1 MLFIDDFEKVENA
14 KPPNRCVFDAFALFP
29 YPHVN
34 FSKNSQNSL
43 ILRIFGFA
51 HMFAHVNE
59 TSEAVRIPNPKG
71 FPSGTST
78 EGAIKKIFFG
88 SEADPPKVVG
98 AHRRCVDVHP

>member
-1 MLFIDDFEKVENA
+1 
-14 KPPNRCVFDAFALFP
+14 
-29 YPHVN
+29 
-34 FSKNSQNSL
+34 
-43 ILRIFGFA
+43 
-51 HMFAHVNE
+51 MFAHVNE

-78 EGAIKKIFFG
+78 EGAIKIFFG